1 MQYFTFVAHHV
12 NGAWMNI
19 NQQMN
24 LGLEGKIFKSVVK
37 PAKLYWTETWLF
49 KMAHM
54 RKDWKW

>member
-1 MQYFTFVAHHV
+1 
-12 NGAWMNI
+12 MNI

-24 LGLEGKIFKSVVK
+24 LGLEGKIFKTVVK

-49 KMAHM
+49 KMAHL